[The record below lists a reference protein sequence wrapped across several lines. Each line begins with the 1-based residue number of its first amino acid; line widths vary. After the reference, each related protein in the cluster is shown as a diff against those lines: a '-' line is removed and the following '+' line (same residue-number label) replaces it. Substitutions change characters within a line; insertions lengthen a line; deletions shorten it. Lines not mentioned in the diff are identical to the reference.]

1 MSLSY
6 LKPSIQVTR
15 GLGGQNQLRA
25 RLFRDVSQLD
35 FTDFVSRA
43 SLSDDIIEGGNP
55 DLRPQ
60 TSWQAEVAADL
71 RFGGEGALSLTAF
84 RQWISDTV
92 DLVTLG
98 PPGGGSM
105 RPAISAMRDV
115 WGVEVSLTAPAP
127 AGHRR
132 RNVDRGRH
140 LARRAGHRPADRR
153 ASGPSPTSRKT
164 S

>member
-1 MSLSY
+1 
-6 LKPSIQVTR
+6 
-15 GLGGQNQLRA
+15 QLRA

-71 RFGGEGALSLTAF
+71 RFGGPGALTLTSF
-84 RQWISDTV
+84 HQGISDTV

-98 PPGGGSM
+98 PPDM
-105 RPAISAMRDV
+105 RFDAPGNIGEARV
-115 WGVEVSLTAPAP
+115 WGMQVSLTLPLQ
-127 AGHRR
+127 RI
-132 RNVDRGRH
+132 
-140 LARRAGHRPADRR
+140 L
-153 ASGPSPTSRKT
+153 
-164 S
+164 